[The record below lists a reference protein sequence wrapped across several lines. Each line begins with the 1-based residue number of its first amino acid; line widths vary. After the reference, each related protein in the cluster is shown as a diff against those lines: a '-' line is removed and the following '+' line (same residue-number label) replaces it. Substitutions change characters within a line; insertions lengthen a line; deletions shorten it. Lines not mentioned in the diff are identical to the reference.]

1 MSRMAARHRHPL
13 LKKDIQKMAAQITLY
28 EISEQVRDLLNRI
41 ADTVDQETGEITD
54 PAAYSLA
61 VDQLSALEL
70 DFSRKVEAVACF
82 IQEQKALASA
92 MKETKKRIE
101 ARQKSVERRIEWLA
115 GYLQTQMEKTGTK
128 SVESPQVRVS
138 LAKAPQKVEIYDK
151 DQIPENWRVHPDWVP
166 DKAGIKASIKAGIEV
181 PGARLSESGVS
192 VRIK

>member
-1 MSRMAARHRHPL
+1 
-13 LKKDIQKMAAQITLY
+13 MAAQITLY

-61 VDQLSALEL
+61 VDQLGALEL